1 MVRIALKLEQAP
13 TALTNVAVA
22 KHGLSEG
29 CMSVTPSGDTA
40 HQPSIALEGVHVNFS
55 SFATYHWVKT

>member
-1 MVRIALKLEQAP
+1 MVRIALKLKQAP

-29 CMSVTPSGDTA
+29 CMTVPPQVTPLTNPA
-40 HQPSIALEGVHVNFS
+40 
-55 SFATYHWVKT
+55 